1 MHLGECECY
10 RNRWESALIYFIL
23 NKSFTSVRYIIINVS
38 TVLHGNVRHQLFP
51 SRGAAGSAVGL
62 LAHPTLAQ
70 GVKTWRRRHC
80 CPDKR
85 SFCQNDGAL
94 RCLAASFPP
103 PLEARFARPR
113 SAVCHCRAREKLHVL
128 WLRRT
133 FHVEGQL
140 WPVHARFHLNPKRLL
155 HGAGPGPGGRDRL
168 TAFLGQRTGYFGVRC
183 IYLERH

>member
-1 MHLGECECY
+1 MHLGERECY

-23 NKSFTSVRYIIINVS
+23 NKSFTSVMHIIINVS
-38 TVLHGNVRHQLFP
+38 TVLHGNLRHQLFP

-70 GVKTWRRRHC
+70 GVKMWRRRHC

-103 PLEARFARPR
+103 PLEARFARPVPP
-113 SAVCHCRAREKLHVL
+113 SVTAE
-128 WLRRT
+128 
-133 FHVEGQL
+133 
-140 WPVHARFHLNPKRLL
+140 
-155 HGAGPGPGGRDRL
+155 PGGSSTFSGWGGPSMWKVSGGPSMPASTWIPKASCTWAVRGREAETGSPRSWVKGLDIL
-168 TAFLGQRTGYFGVRC
+168 GFVAFT
-183 IYLERH
+183 